1 MNELAQY
8 LLEKMLFDFD
18 GEVTTETVRA
28 FLRRDDDSI
37 SRGLLQKIIEEKGID
52 DLLITLADCLTA
64 DLPNGINANVIRQ
77 HLTTYAE
84 S

>member
-1 MNELAQY
+1 
-8 LLEKMLFDFD
+8 MLFDFD

-28 FLRRDDDSI
+28 FLRRDDDAK
-37 SRGLLQKIIEEKGID
+37 SRALLQKIIEEKGID

-64 DLPNGINANVIRQ
+64 DLSNGINAEVIRG
-77 HLTTYAE
+77 HLTSYAE